1 MGGFLTEEQ
10 SLLQRSIS
18 GFLDSRYRLDARQ
31 KPDAGDGWQPEIWHA
46 FAQELGVLG
55 VAIPRSL
62 GGFCGS
68 AKDVGLVM
76 EQLGQA
82 LVIEPFLQTAVIAS
96 GFLVG
101 AQCAVGE
108 ALLDGIVAGSA
119 IFAFAQA
126 EPQSRF
132 SLRDIRTTAT
142 RTSAGWRLDGLKSV
156 VVAAPLATHFIV
168 TARTGGEQW
177 ADHGVS
183 VFAVPANV
191 PGIELQSYSIVD
203 GRRAADVR
211 FHGVEIDRSWLIG
224 EEHNALPLVEKV
236 VDRALAALAAECV
249 GCMRSMLDQTIAYAL
264 QRRQFGQPIGN
275 FQVLQHRMVD
285 MYMAIEETAA
295 LASLAA
301 EAIDNQAA
309 DQAAACAAAKVKA
322 GEAARFVGQS
332 AIQIHGGMGMTDEL
346 AIGHYFRRTTTLENE
361 FGSTDY
367 HLSRYTDLI
376 MPKMS

>member
-10 SLLQRSIS
+10 TLLQRSIS
-18 GFLDSRYRLDARQ
+18 GFLDSRYGFDARQ
-31 KPDAGDGWQPEIWHA
+31 KPDAGDGWQPAIWHA

-108 ALLDGIVAGSA
+108 ALLNGIVAGSA

-168 TARTGGEQW
+168 TARTGGGQW
-177 ADHGVS
+177 TDHGVS

-191 PGIELQSYSIVD
+191 PGIGLQSYSTVD
-203 GRRAADVR
+203 GRRAADVQ
-211 FHGVEIDRSWLIG
+211 FHGVEIDRRWLIG
-224 EEHNALPLVEKV
+224 EEGNALPLVKNV
-236 VDRALAALAAECV
+236 VDRALAALAAEGV
-249 GCMRSMLDQTIAYAL
+249 GCMRSMLDQTIAYAV

-275 FQVLQHRMVD
+275 FQVLQHRMID
-285 MYMAIEETAA
+285 MYMAIEEAAA

-301 EAIDNQAA
+301 TAIDDQAA

-346 AIGHYFRRTTTLENE
+346 AIGHYFRRATTLENE

-367 HLSRYTDLI
+367 HLARYTDLI
-376 MPKMS
+376 MPEVS